1 MSYYTKSKIW
11 ENINSNINS
20 MANSVASLKQSF
32 DYGKQYD
39 MNREFDNRYEDYQ
52 AVVDYADANAYTKYD
67 SIDNFI
73 NSASADLNIDSKF
86 IKNVIES
93 NYYDPTMNNGATM
106 TSWMLKNGT
115 GSTKW
120 NRNQIT
126 KALNKSDETTVQN
139 LIVSGLVTYAQEL
152 VSKDPYSM
160 YDWEPSLNKKYTE
173 LLDPKAISEAT
184 GIDERRVQDILNNSN
199 IKENVDKIY
208 DTELR
213 GYFEGLKEQQEKAR
227 LKQASETYLT
237 SVIDQCVA
245 NNISTEDFKK
255 LLDESIVESGLNL
268 TESPEML
275 ERYRYEAYES
285 YIAKKSIEFGKENFL
300 LDDYEFHEKFV
311 DYNTNLRKELY
322 GTENSKSNYM
332 FNYADA
338 YTSKV
343 ESGTSY
349 NEALSKEIDTA
360 NDDYIK
366 NINNIITVNLS
377 NINSNIDENNESS
390 VSYSEKYS
398 DIDSF
403 VSDIIKDENGE
414 SIFSSID
421 ELADWCVKNNK
432 IELYKN
438 VRTTYAKIKKE
449 DESIKQSINNEIA
462 NLEKER
468 NTYIKTTIS
477 INLDNINANIGE
489 NNNLSISYSSKY
501 ESLDSFVAD
510 ILKDEKGNSLFNS
523 LDEFANWAIKNN
535 KEDLYKKLRETYNK
549 IKNTEKSVID
559 EEQKKIDTETT
570 NLKNQYYNS
579 IEILSKD
586 IVNQL
591 ANNPYLILNND
602 FSNDGIAKL
611 LGYESYQALVD
622 TNDTKLFGYYDDIFN
637 QVIKAKSTIESQK
650 ASLEQS
656 AKEYNKQLKT
666 QFEESFSRNCTNLIE
681 DAKKNTNTIYSL
693 DYIAMYCSNS
703 QFKGFDELVDNGS
716 WKVIDDF
723 IKTCTEIAK
732 ISANNYSSQIDEQY
746 TANYVKNRRDNLEG
760 SSIKIANYSTSNY
773 SVSIEIGER
782 TSKNDDKFALLN
794 EDVVETNKTV
804 VNPYYTFN
812 PYQNL
817 TDWTL
822 IDELSKDDKFK
833 NGLKVIDYDGFME
846 YLNTFNDENLKKDP
860 YFVQSLIIQWN
871 SAYTN
876 VPTSEEQQEMI
887 FDVQLNSANQNILD
901 GNYTEGMQELSNLSA
916 TAPPDKIGEINTAIS
931 QAKTLI
937 KNQTEF
943 EQVQEIINNIIEG
956 YKFGGDNKYYNILK
970 SNATNNFNLSYRYAE
985 ELKNGTKT
993 IEQVTEE
1000 IYSLF
1005 AQKNY
1010 DESMKQLETNIK
1022 NSSGFVD
1029 FISGQD
1035 MNLFTSDFKL
1045 NYQKINEGT
1054 MYNMTDKEVDIFN
1067 SWLINQING
1076 NEVKLEDINKTLFS
1090 ISSNGNE
1097 KITYDGKEYKEGNKK
1112 NPVYTKALIIKGTL
1126 DYISGKTNYMKDL
1139 LINVKG
1145 FKDGD
1150 LKLIN
1155 YKSDDG
1161 SYYDIAL
1168 YDEKYSDIYL
1178 MPNDNSVNNLLCLT
1192 VKDDFKES
1200 IDVNLKGNN
1209 LITVSNYMTTGIN
1222 KPIDFSKYLSKQ
1234 KDNIKFQ
1241 IDNAS
1246 RVISNINRPE
1256 INRYVDAY
1264 NKSTEE
1270 QKDVKLTCLEQVD
1283 KYRRYYGI

>member
-1 MSYYTKSKIW
+1 MSYYTKAKLW
-11 ENINSNINS
+11 ENINSNVNS
-20 MANSVASLKQSF
+20 MMNSVASLKQTF

-67 SIDNFI
+67 SIDSFI
-73 NSASADLNIDSKF
+73 NSASSDLNIDSKF

-93 NYYDPTMNNGATM
+93 NNYDPTMSNGATM
-106 TSWMLKNGT
+106 TSWMLQNKT
-115 GSTKW
+115 GSDKW
-120 NRNQIT
+120 RRNQIT
-126 KALNKSDETTVQN
+126 KALNKSDESTIQN
-139 LIVSGLVTYAQEL
+139 YILSGLETYAQEL

-160 YDWEPSLNKKYTE
+160 YDWEPSVKKKYSE

-184 GIDERRVQDILNNSN
+184 GIDERRVQDVLNNST
-199 IKENVDKIY
+199 IKENVDNIY
-208 DTELR
+208 DTKLR
-213 GYFEGLKEQQEKAR
+213 EYFDSLKEQQEKAR
-227 LKQASETYLT
+227 IKQAAGTYLT

-245 NNISTEDFKK
+245 NNTSTEDFKK

-268 TESPEML
+268 TESPEIL

-311 DYNTNLRKELY
+311 EYNEGLRKEIY
-322 GTENSKSNYM
+322 GTEDSKINYM
-332 FNYADA
+332 VNYADA

-349 NEALSKEIDTA
+349 NESISKEINTA

-366 NINNIITVNLS
+366 NVNNIITVNLS
-377 NINSNIDENNESS
+377 NINSNIDENNEYAL
-390 VSYSEKYS
+390 SYSEKYS

-403 VSDIIKDENGE
+403 VSDIIKDKNGE
-414 SIFSSID
+414 SNFSSID

-432 IELYKN
+432 TELYKN
-438 VRTTYAKIKKE
+438 VRT
-449 DESIKQSINNEIA
+449 
-462 NLEKER
+462 
-468 NTYIKTTIS
+468 
-477 INLDNINANIGE
+477 
-489 NNNLSISYSSKY
+489 
-501 ESLDSFVAD
+501 
-510 ILKDEKGNSLFNS
+510 
-523 LDEFANWAIKNN
+523 
-535 KEDLYKKLRETYNK
+535 TYNK

-591 ANNPYLILNND
+591 ANNPYLIINND
-602 FSNDGIAKL
+602 FSNDGIAKI

-622 TNDTKLFGYYDDIFN
+622 TNDTTLFGYFDSIYN
-637 QVIKAKSTIESQK
+637 QVIQAKNTIASQK

-666 QFEESFSRNCTNLIE
+666 QFEESFSMNCTNLIE

-703 QFKGFDELVDNGS
+703 QFKSFDELVDNGS

-732 ISANNYSSQIDEQY
+732 ISANNFSSQIDEQY

-773 SVSIEIGER
+773 SVSIETGER

-817 TDWTL
+817 IDWTL

-846 YLNTFNDENLKKDP
+846 YLNTFSDENLKKDP

-876 VPTSEEQQEMI
+876 VPTSEENQEMI
-887 FDVQLNSANQNILD
+887 FETQLNSAKQNILD
-901 GNYTEGMQELSNLSA
+901 GNYTEGMQKLKNLSL
-916 TAPPDKIGEINTAIS
+916 TAPPDKIGDINTSIS
-931 QAKTLI
+931 QAKTFI
-937 KNQTEF
+937 ENQTEF
-943 EQVQEIINNIIEG
+943 DQVNGIINTVIEQ

-970 SNATNNFNLSYRYAE
+970 NNAKEKLNISYKYAE

-1029 FISGQD
+1029 FISSED

-1054 MYNMTDKEVDIFN
+1054 MYNMTGDEVTSFN
-1067 SWLINQING
+1067 SWLITQING
-1076 NEVKLEDINKTLFS
+1076 KEVELKDINSTLFS

-1112 NPVYTKALIIKGTL
+1112 NPVYTKALMIKGTL
-1126 DYISGKTNYMKDL
+1126 DYISGKTKYLKDL

-1145 FKDGD
+1145 FKDSD
-1150 LKLIN
+1150 LQLIN

-1168 YDEKYSDIYL
+1168 YDEKYGDIYL
-1178 MPNDNSVNNLLCLT
+1178 MPNDNSVNNILCLT

-1200 IDVNLKGNN
+1200 IDGNLKGNN
-1209 LITVSNYMTTGIN
+1209 LITVSNYMTTGVN

-1234 KDNIKFQ
+1234 KDNIKLQ
-1241 IDNAS
+1241 IDNSS

-1256 INRYVDAY
+1256 INRYVDEY

-1270 QKDVKLTCLEQVD
+1270 QKDVQLTDLEQVD
-1283 KYRRYYGI
+1283 KYRRYYGL

>member
-1 MSYYTKSKIW
+1 MSYYTKAKLW

-39 MNREFDNRYEDYQ
+39 MNKEFDNRYEDYQ

-67 SIDNFI
+67 SIDSFI

-106 TSWMLKNGT
+106 TSWMLQNKT

-126 KALNKSDETTVQN
+126 KALNKSDETTIQN
-139 LIVSGLVTYAQEL
+139 YILSGLETYAQEL

-160 YDWEPSLNKKYTE
+160 YDWEPSVKKKYTE

-184 GIDERRVQDILNNSN
+184 GIDERRVQDILNNSS

-227 LKQASETYLT
+227 LKQAAGTYLT

-245 NNISTEDFKK
+245 NNTSTEDFKK
-255 LLDESIVESGLNL
+255 ILDESIVESGLNL
-268 TESPEML
+268 TESPEIL

-311 DYNTNLRKELY
+311 EYNTNLRKELY

-390 VSYSEKYS
+390 VLYSEKYS
-398 DIDSF
+398 DINSF

-432 IELYKN
+432 TELYKN
-438 VRTTYAKIKKE
+438 VRT
-449 DESIKQSINNEIA
+449 
-462 NLEKER
+462 
-468 NTYIKTTIS
+468 
-477 INLDNINANIGE
+477 
-489 NNNLSISYSSKY
+489 
-501 ESLDSFVAD
+501 
-510 ILKDEKGNSLFNS
+510 
-523 LDEFANWAIKNN
+523 
-535 KEDLYKKLRETYNK
+535 TYNK

-591 ANNPYLILNND
+591 ANNPYLIINND

-622 TNDTKLFGYYDDIFN
+622 TNDIKLFGYYDDIFN
-637 QVIKAKSTIESQK
+637 QVIQAKNTIASQK
-650 ASLEQS
+650 ASLEKS
-656 AKEYNKQLKT
+656 AKDYNAELKT

-681 DAKKNTNTIYSL
+681 EAKTNKNTIYSL
-693 DYIAMYCSNS
+693 DYIANYCSRTM
-703 QFKGFDELVDNGS
+703 FETADELIDNGS
-716 WKVIDDF
+716 WTVIDDF

-732 ISANNYSSQIDEQY
+732 ITANNFSSRIDEQY
-746 TANYVKNRRDNLEG
+746 IADYVRNRRDNLVG
-760 SSIKIANYSTSNY
+760 SSINIATYSTSDY
-773 SVSIEIGER
+773 SVSIQTGER
-782 TSKNDDKFALLN
+782 TSKKDNMFAILN
-794 EDVVETNKTV
+794 EDVIETDKEIK
-804 VNPYYTFN
+804 NPYYTFN

-822 IDELSKDDKFK
+822 INELSEDKNFQA
-833 NGLKVIDYDGFME
+833 GLKVIDYDGFVE
-846 YLNTFNDENLKKDP
+846 YLNTISDENLKKDP
-860 YFVQSLIIQWN
+860 YFVQALIIQWN

-887 FDVQLNSANQNILD
+887 FDVQLNSATQNILN

-937 KNQTEF
+937 NNKTEYD
-943 EQVQEIINNIIEG
+943 QVNKIIENAIEG
-956 YKFGGDNKYYNILK
+956 YKFGGDNEYYEILK
-970 SNATNNFNLSYRYAE
+970 NNATYNSNISYRYAE

-1054 MYNMTDKEVDIFN
+1054 MYNMTDKEVDSFN

-1112 NPVYTKALIIKGTL
+1112 NPVYTKALMIKGTL

-1168 YDEKYSDIYL
+1168 YDEKYGDIYL

-1209 LITVSNYMTTGIN
+1209 LITVSNYMTTGVN
-1222 KPIDFSKYLSKQ
+1222 KPIDFSKYLSSEKANIKQ
-1234 KDNIKFQ
+1234 KTNFMLKI
-1241 IDNAS
+1241 
-1246 RVISNINRPE
+1246 ISNLFRPLQTSLQS
-1256 INRYVDAY
+1256 N
-1264 NKSTEE
+1264 
-1270 QKDVKLTCLEQVD
+1270 
-1283 KYRRYYGI
+1283 

>member
-39 MNREFDNRYEDYQ
+39 MNKEFDNRYEDYQ

-67 SIDNFI
+67 SIDSFI
-73 NSASADLNIDSKF
+73 NSASSDLNIDSKF

-93 NYYDPTMNNGATM
+93 NNYDPTMSNSATM
-106 TSWMLKNGT
+106 TSWMLQNKT
-115 GSTKW
+115 GSDKW
-120 NRNQIT
+120 RRNQIT
-126 KALNKSDETTVQN
+126 KALNKSDESTIQN
-139 LIVSGLVTYAQEL
+139 YILSGLETYAQEL

-160 YDWEPSLNKKYTE
+160 YDWEPSVKKKYSE
-173 LLDPKAISEAT
+173 LLDPKSISEAT
-184 GIDERRVQDILNNSN
+184 GIDERRVQDILNNSS
-199 IKENVDKIY
+199 IKENVDNIY

-213 GYFEGLKEQQEKAR
+213 GYFESLKEQQEKAR
-227 LKQASETYLT
+227 LKQAAGTYLT

-245 NNISTEDFKK
+245 NKTSTEEFKN

-285 YIAKKSIEFGKENFL
+285 YIAKMSIEFGKENFL

-311 DYNTNLRKELY
+311 EYNTNLRKELY
-322 GTENSKSNYM
+322 GSENSKSNYM

-366 NINNIITVNLS
+366 NVNNIITVNLS
-377 NINSNIDENNESS
+377 NINSNIDENNKYAL
-390 VSYSEKYS
+390 SYSEKYS

-403 VSDIIKDENGE
+403 VSDIVKDENGN

-421 ELADWCVKNNK
+421 ELSDWCVKNNK
-432 IELYKN
+432 TELYKN
-438 VRTTYAKIKKE
+438 VRT
-449 DESIKQSINNEIA
+449 
-462 NLEKER
+462 
-468 NTYIKTTIS
+468 
-477 INLDNINANIGE
+477 
-489 NNNLSISYSSKY
+489 
-501 ESLDSFVAD
+501 
-510 ILKDEKGNSLFNS
+510 
-523 LDEFANWAIKNN
+523 
-535 KEDLYKKLRETYNK
+535 TYNK

-559 EEQKKIDTETT
+559 GEQKKIDEETT

-591 ANNPYLILNND
+591 ANNPYLIINND

-622 TNDTKLFGYYDDIFN
+622 TNDIKLFGYYDDIFN
-637 QVIKAKSTIESQK
+637 QVIQAKNTISSQK
-650 ASLEQS
+650 AALEKS
-656 AKEYNKQLKT
+656 AKDYNTELKT

-681 DAKKNTNTIYSL
+681 QAKTNPNTIYSL
-693 DYIAMYCSNS
+693 DYIANDCS
-703 QFKGFDELVDNGS
+703 KGLFLTTDELIDNGS

-732 ISANNYSSQIDEQY
+732 ISANNFSSQIDEQK
-746 TANYVKNRRDNLEG
+746 TANYVLNRRNNLES

-773 SVSIEIGER
+773 SVSIQTGER
-782 TSKNDDKFALLN
+782 TSKNDYMFALLN
-794 EDVVETNKTV
+794 EDIVATNKTV

-822 IDELSKDDKFK
+822 INELSEDKNFQD
-833 NGLKVIDYDGFME
+833 GLKVIDYDGFVE
-846 YLNTFNDENLKKDP
+846 YLNTIDNEDLKKDP
-860 YFVQSLIIQWN
+860 YFVQALIIQWN
-871 SAYTN
+871 AAYTN
-876 VPTSEEQQEMI
+876 VPTTEENQEMI
-887 FDVQLNSANQNILD
+887 FETQLNSAKQNILD
-901 GNYTEGMQELSNLSA
+901 GNYTEGMQELKNLYS

-931 QAKTLI
+931 QANTLI
-937 KNQTEF
+937 NNQTGF
-943 EQVQEIINNIIEG
+943 EQVNKIIENVLES
-956 YKFGGDNKYYNILK
+956 YKFGGDNEYYNILLN
-970 SNATNNFNLSYRYAE
+970 NANDKLNISYKYAE

-1000 IYSLF
+1000 IYSLY

-1010 DESMKQLETNIK
+1010 DESMKQLERNIK

-1029 FISGQD
+1029 FISGKD

-1045 NYQKINEGT
+1045 NYQNINEGT
-1054 MYNMTDKEVDIFN
+1054 MYNMTDKEVKSFN

-1076 NEVKLEDINKTLFS
+1076 NEVKLEDINSTLFS
-1090 ISSNGNE
+1090 ISSDANK
-1097 KITYDGKEYKEGNKK
+1097 KITYNGKEYKEDNKE
-1112 NPVYTKALIIKGTL
+1112 NPVYTKSLMIKGTL
-1126 DYISGKTNYMKDL
+1126 DYIAGKTKYLKDL
-1139 LINVKG
+1139 LINING
-1145 FKDGD
+1145 
-1150 LKLIN
+1150 LKEEDISLIN
-1155 YKSDDG
+1155 FKSDDG
-1161 SYYDIAL
+1161 SYYDIGL
-1168 YDEKYSDIYL
+1168 YEETTGNIYL
-1178 MPNDNSVNNLLCLT
+1178 MPNDNSVNNILCLT

-1200 IDVNLKGNN
+1200 IDNNIKGNN

-1234 KDNIKFQ
+1234 KDNIKFK

-1256 INRYVDAY
+1256 INRYVDSY

-1270 QKDVKLTCLEQVD
+1270 PKDIQLTGLEQVD

>member
-11 ENINSNINS
+11 ENINSNVNS

-73 NSASADLNIDSKF
+73 NSASTDLNIDSKF

-106 TSWMLKNGT
+106 TSWMLQNKT
-115 GSTKW
+115 GSDKW
-120 NRNQIT
+120 RRNQIT
-126 KALNKSDETTVQN
+126 KALNKSDESTIQN
-139 LIVSGLVTYAQEL
+139 YILSGLETYAQDL

-160 YDWEPSLNKKYTE
+160 YDWEPSVKKKYTE

-184 GIDERRVQDILNNSN
+184 GIDERRVQDVLNNST
-199 IKENVDKIY
+199 IKENVDNIY
-208 DTELR
+208 DTKLR
-213 GYFEGLKEQQEKAR
+213 EYFDGLKEQQENAR
-227 LKQASETYLT
+227 IKQAAGTYIT

-245 NNISTEDFKK
+245 NNTSTEDFKK

-268 TESPEML
+268 TESPEIL
-275 ERYRYEAYES
+275 ERYRYKAYES

-311 DYNTNLRKELY
+311 EYNTGLRKEFY
-322 GTENSKSNYM
+322 GDSEKNSSYM
-332 FNYADA
+332 NYADA
-338 YTSKV
+338 YTSKINTV
-343 ESGTSY
+343 T
-349 NEALSKEIDTA
+349 NKEKEDSA
-360 NDDYIK
+360 K
-366 NINNIITVNLS
+366 
-377 NINSNIDENNESS
+377 IDE
-390 VSYSEKYS
+390 
-398 DIDSF
+398 F
-403 VSDIIKDENGE
+403 
-414 SIFSSID
+414 
-421 ELADWCVKNNK
+421 
-432 IELYKN
+432 
-438 VRTTYAKIKKE
+438 
-449 DESIKQSINNEIA
+449 
-462 NLEKER
+462 
-468 NTYIKTTIS
+468 KT
-477 INLDNINANIGE
+477 
-489 NNNLSISYSSKY
+489 
-501 ESLDSFVAD
+501 
-510 ILKDEKGNSLFNS
+510 
-523 LDEFANWAIKNN
+523 
-535 KEDLYKKLRETYNK
+535 
-549 IKNTEKSVID
+549 
-559 EEQKKIDTETT
+559 
-570 NLKNQYYNS
+570 QYYNS
-579 IEILSKD
+579 MAIFAKD
-586 IVNQL
+586 VVNQIVE
-591 ANNPYLILNND
+591 NPYIVEAKD
-602 FSNDGIAKL
+602 FSNDGIARMF
-611 LGYESYQALVD
+611 GYESYQSLVE
-622 TNDTKLFGYYDDIFN
+622 TNDTTLFGYFDSIYN
-637 QVIKAKSTIESQK
+637 QVIQAKNTIASQK

-666 QFEESFSRNCTNLIE
+666 QFEESFSMNCTNLIE

-703 QFKGFDELVDNGS
+703 QFKSFDELVDNGS

-723 IKTCTEIAK
+723 IKTSTEIAK
-732 ISANNYSSQIDEQY
+732 ISANNFSSQIDEQY

-773 SVSIEIGER
+773 SVSIETGER

-846 YLNTFNDENLKKDP
+846 YLNTFSDENLKKDP

-876 VPTSEEQQEMI
+876 VPTTEENQEMM
-887 FDVQLNSANQNILD
+887 FETQLNSATQNILS
-901 GNYTEGMQELSNLSA
+901 GNYTEGMQELKNLSL
-916 TAPPDKIGEINTAIS
+916 TVPPDKIGEINTAIS
-931 QAKTLI
+931 QANTFI
-937 KNQTEF
+937 ENQTEF
-943 EQVQEIINNIIEG
+943 DQVNGIINTVIEQ

-970 SNATNNFNLSYRYAE
+970 NNAKEKLNISYKYAE

-1054 MYNMTDKEVDIFN
+1054 MYNMASDEVTSFN
-1067 SWLINQING
+1067 SWLIKQING
-1076 NEVKLEDINKTLFS
+1076 EEVKIEDINSTLFS
-1090 ISSNGNE
+1090 ISSDGNK
-1097 KITYDGKEYKEGNKK
+1097 KITYNGKEYKEGNKE
-1112 NPVYTKALIIKGTL
+1112 NPVYTKSLMIKGTL
-1126 DYISGKTNYMKDL
+1126 DYIAGKTKYLKDL
-1139 LINVKG
+1139 LININ
-1145 FKDGD
+1145 D
-1150 LKLIN
+1150 LKEEDITLIN
-1155 YKSDDG
+1155 FKSDDG
-1161 SYYDIAL
+1161 SYYDIGL
-1168 YDEKYSDIYL
+1168 YEETTGNIYL
-1178 MPNDNSVNNLLCLT
+1178 MPNDNSVNDILCLRIQ
-1192 VKDDFKES
+1192 DDFKEVLDNN
-1200 IDVNLKGNN
+1200 IKGKA
-1209 LITVSNYMTTGIN
+1209 LTTVSKYMTFPTTIN
-1222 KPIDFSKYLSKQ
+1222 LDFSKYLSKQ

-1256 INRYVDAY
+1256 INRYVDSY
-1264 NKSTEE
+1264 NKSLEE
-1270 QKDVKLTCLEQVD
+1270 PKDVQLTGLEQVD

>member
-20 MANSVASLKQSF
+20 MANSVASLKQTF

-93 NYYDPTMNNGATM
+93 NNYDPTMSNGATM

-126 KALNKSDETTVQN
+126 KALNKIDETTVQN
-139 LIVSGLVTYAQEL
+139 LLVSGLVTYAQEL

-160 YDWEPSLNKKYTE
+160 YDWEPSLNKKYAE
-173 LLDPKAISEAT
+173 LLDPKSISEVT

-227 LKQASETYLT
+227 IKQAAGTYLT

-245 NNISTEDFKK
+245 NNTSTEDFKK

-311 DYNTNLRKELY
+311 EYNTGLRKEVY
-322 GTENSKSNYM
+322 GTEDSKVNYM
-332 FNYADA
+332 VNYADA

-349 NEALSKEIDTA
+349 KESLSKEIDTA

-377 NINSNIDENNESS
+377 NINSNIDENNELS
-390 VSYSEKYS
+390 VSYSKKYS

-403 VSDIIKDENGE
+403 VSDIIKDENGN

-432 IELYKN
+432 TELYKN
-438 VRTTYAKIKKE
+438 VRT
-449 DESIKQSINNEIA
+449 
-462 NLEKER
+462 
-468 NTYIKTTIS
+468 
-477 INLDNINANIGE
+477 
-489 NNNLSISYSSKY
+489 
-501 ESLDSFVAD
+501 
-510 ILKDEKGNSLFNS
+510 
-523 LDEFANWAIKNN
+523 
-535 KEDLYKKLRETYNK
+535 TYNK

-570 NLKNQYYNS
+570 NLKNQYYSS

-591 ANNPYLILNND
+591 ANNPYLIMNND
-602 FSNDGIAKL
+602 FSNDGIAKM

-637 QVIKAKSTIESQK
+637 QVINAKSTIESQK
-650 ASLEQS
+650 SALEKS
-656 AKEYNKQLKT
+656 AKDYNAELKT

-681 DAKKNTNTIYSL
+681 QAKTNPNTIYSL
-693 DYIAMYCSNS
+693 DYIANDCS
-703 QFKGFDELVDNGS
+703 KGLFSTTDELIDNGS
-716 WKVIDDF
+716 WNVIDNF

-732 ISANNYSSQIDEQY
+732 ISANNFSSQIDEQD
-746 TANYVKNRRDNLEG
+746 TANYVLNRRNSLEG
-760 SSIKIANYSTSNY
+760 SSITIANYSTSDY
-773 SVSIEIGER
+773 SVSTQPGER
-782 TSKNDDKFALLN
+782 TSKNDDMFTILN
-794 EDVVETNKTV
+794 EDVVETDKTIK
-804 VNPYYTFN
+804 NPYYTFN

-822 IDELSKDDKFK
+822 INELSEDKNFQA
-833 NGLKVIDYDGFME
+833 GLKVIDYDGFVE
-846 YLNTFNDENLKKDP
+846 YLNTISDENLKKDP
-860 YFVQSLIIQWN
+860 YFVQALIIQWN
-871 SAYTN
+871 GAYTN

-887 FDVQLNSANQNILD
+887 FDVQLNSANQKILN
-901 GNYTEGMQELSNLSA
+901 GNYTEGMQELDNLSA
-916 TAPPDKIGEINTAIS
+916 TAPPDKIGDINTSIS
-931 QAKTLI
+931 QAKTFI
-937 KNQTEF
+937 ENQTEF
-943 EQVQEIINNIIEG
+943 DQVNGIINTVIEQ

-970 SNATNNFNLSYRYAE
+970 NNAKEKLNISYRYAE

-1010 DESMKQLETNIK
+1010 DESMKQLERNIK

-1029 FISGQD
+1029 FISSED

-1054 MYNMTDKEVDIFN
+1054 MYNMTGDEVTSFN

-1076 NEVKLEDINKTLFS
+1076 KEVKLEDINSTLFS

-1097 KITYDGKEYKEGNKK
+1097 KITYDGKEYKESNKK
-1112 NPVYTKALIIKGTL
+1112 NPVYTKALMIKGTL
-1126 DYISGKTNYMKDL
+1126 DYISGKTKYLKDL
-1139 LINVKG
+1139 LINANY
-1145 FKDGD
+1145 
-1150 LKLIN
+1150 LKEEDISLIN
-1155 YKSDDG
+1155 FKSDDG
-1161 SYYDIAL
+1161 SYYDIGV
-1168 YDEKYSDIYL
+1168 YEENTGYIYL
-1178 MPNDNSVNNLLCLT
+1178 MPNDNSVNDILCLLIQNE
-1192 VKDDFKES
+1192 FKEELDNN
-1200 IDVNLKGNN
+1200 IKGKT
-1209 LITVSNYMTTGIN
+1209 LTTVSKYMTFPTTIN
-1222 KPIDFSKYLSKQ
+1222 LDFSKYLSKQ
-1234 KDNIKFQ
+1234 KDSIKQKTNFVSKIVSNLFRPLPTNIQ
-1241 IDNAS
+1241 TN
-1246 RVISNINRPE
+1246 
-1256 INRYVDAY
+1256 
-1264 NKSTEE
+1264 
-1270 QKDVKLTCLEQVD
+1270 
-1283 KYRRYYGI
+1283 

>member
-39 MNREFDNRYEDYQ
+39 MNKEFDNRYEDYQ
-52 AVVDYADANAYTKYD
+52 AVVDYADSNAYTKYD
-67 SIDNFI
+67 SIDSFI

-93 NYYDPTMNNGATM
+93 NYYDPTMSNGATM

-126 KALNKSDETTVQN
+126 KALNKSDESTVQN
-139 LIVSGLVTYAQEL
+139 LIVSGLITYAQEL

-173 LLDPKAISEAT
+173 LLDPKSISEAT
-184 GIDERRVQDILNNSN
+184 GIDERRVQDILNNSS

-227 LKQASETYLT
+227 LKQAAGTYLT

-245 NNISTEDFKK
+245 NKTSTEEFKNI
-255 LLDESIVESGLNL
+255 LDESIIESGLNL

-311 DYNTNLRKELY
+311 EYNTGLRKEVY
-322 GTENSKSNYM
+322 STEDSKVNYM
-332 FNYADA
+332 VNYSDA
-338 YTSKV
+338 YISKV
-343 ESGTSY
+343 ESETSY
-349 NEALSKEIDTA
+349 NESLSKEIDTA

-390 VSYSEKYS
+390 VLYSEKYS

-432 IELYKN
+432 TELYKN
-438 VRTTYAKIKKE
+438 VRT
-449 DESIKQSINNEIA
+449 
-462 NLEKER
+462 
-468 NTYIKTTIS
+468 
-477 INLDNINANIGE
+477 
-489 NNNLSISYSSKY
+489 
-501 ESLDSFVAD
+501 
-510 ILKDEKGNSLFNS
+510 
-523 LDEFANWAIKNN
+523 
-535 KEDLYKKLRETYNK
+535 TYNK

-591 ANNPYLILNND
+591 ANNPYLIINND

-622 TNDTKLFGYYDDIFN
+622 TNDIKLFGYYDDIFN
-637 QVIKAKSTIESQK
+637 QVIKAKSTIESQNTALEK
-650 ASLEQS
+650 SL
-656 AKEYNKQLKT
+656 KEYNDAEKK
-666 QFEESFSRNCTNLIE
+666 QFEEAFSRNCTNLINQ
-681 DAKKNTNTIYSL
+681 AKTNPNTIYSI
-693 DYIAMYCSNS
+693 DYIANDCSNKLFS
-703 QFKGFDELVDNGS
+703 TADELIDNGS
-716 WKVIDDF
+716 WVVIDDF

-732 ISANNYSSQIDEQY
+732 ISANNFSSQIDEQY
-746 TANYVKNRRDNLEG
+746 TADYVRNRRENFDG
-760 SSIKIANYSTSNY
+760 SSIKIANYSTSDY
-773 SVSIEIGER
+773 SVSVELGER

-876 VPTSEEQQEMI
+876 VPTSEENQEMM
-887 FDVQLNSANQNILD
+887 FETQLNSAKQNILD
-901 GNYTEGMQELSNLSA
+901 GNYTEGMQELKNLSL
-916 TAPPDKIGEINTAIS
+916 TAPPDKIGDINTSIS
-931 QAKTLI
+931 QAKTFI
-937 KNQTEF
+937 ENQTEF
-943 EQVQEIINNIIEG
+943 DQVNGIINTVIEQ
-956 YKFGGDNKYYNILK
+956 YKFGSDNKYYNILK
-970 SNATNNFNLSYRYAE
+970 NNAKEKLNISYKYAE

-1000 IYSLF
+1000 IYSLY

-1010 DESMKQLETNIK
+1010 DESMKQLERNIK

-1029 FISGQD
+1029 FISGKD
-1035 MNLFTSDFKL
+1035 MNLFTSNFKL
-1045 NYQKINEGT
+1045 NYQNINEGT
-1054 MYNMTDKEVDIFN
+1054 MYNMTEDEVTSFN

-1076 NEVKLEDINKTLFS
+1076 KEVKLEDINSTLFS
-1090 ISSNGNE
+1090 ISSDGNK
-1097 KITYDGKEYKEGNKK
+1097 KITYNGKEYKEGKK
-1112 NPVYTKALIIKGTL
+1112 ENPVYTKSLMIKGTL
-1126 DYISGKTNYMKDL
+1126 DYIAGKTKYLKDL
-1139 LINVKG
+1139 LININ
-1145 FKDGD
+1145 D
-1150 LKLIN
+1150 LKEEDISLIN
-1155 YKSDDG
+1155 FKSDDG
-1161 SYYDIAL
+1161 SYYDIAF
-1168 YDEKYSDIYL
+1168 YEEKTGNIYL
-1178 MPNDNSVNNLLCLT
+1178 MPNDNSVNNILCLRIQ
-1192 VKDDFKES
+1192 DDFKEVLDNNIKGKTLTTVS
-1200 IDVNLKGNN
+1200 KYMTSSTTVNL
-1209 LITVSNYMTTGIN
+1209 
-1222 KPIDFSKYLSKQ
+1222 DFSKYLSKQ
-1234 KDNIKFQ
+1234 KDKIKFQ

-1256 INRYVDAY
+1256 INRYVYAY

-1270 QKDVKLTCLEQVD
+1270 PKDIQLTGLEQVD
-1283 KYRRYYGI
+1283 KYRRYYGL

>member
-106 TSWMLKNGT
+106 TSWMLQNKT
-115 GSTKW
+115 GSDKW
-120 NRNQIT
+120 RRNQIT

-139 LIVSGLVTYAQEL
+139 LIVSGLVTYAEEL

-160 YDWEPSLNKKYTE
+160 YDWEPSVNKKYTE

-227 LKQASETYLT
+227 LKQAAETYLT

-245 NNISTEDFKK
+245 NNTSTEDFKK

-268 TESPEML
+268 TESPEIL

-311 DYNTNLRKELY
+311 EYNTNLRKELY

-390 VSYSEKYS
+390 VLYSEKYS
-398 DIDSF
+398 DINSF

-432 IELYKN
+432 TELYKN
-438 VRTTYAKIKKE
+438 VRT
-449 DESIKQSINNEIA
+449 
-462 NLEKER
+462 
-468 NTYIKTTIS
+468 
-477 INLDNINANIGE
+477 
-489 NNNLSISYSSKY
+489 
-501 ESLDSFVAD
+501 
-510 ILKDEKGNSLFNS
+510 
-523 LDEFANWAIKNN
+523 
-535 KEDLYKKLRETYNK
+535 TYNK

-559 EEQKKIDTETT
+559 EEQKKIDIETT

-591 ANNPYLILNND
+591 ANNPYLIINND

-637 QVIKAKSTIESQK
+637 QVIQAKNTIASQK
-650 ASLEQS
+650 ASLEKS
-656 AKEYNKQLKT
+656 AKDYNAELKT
-666 QFEESFSRNCTNLIE
+666 QFEESFSRNCTNLIDE
-681 DAKKNTNTIYSL
+681 AKTNTNTIYSL
-693 DYIAMYCSNS
+693 DYIANYCSRTM
-703 QFKGFDELVDNGS
+703 FETADELIDNGS
-716 WKVIDDF
+716 WTVIDDF

-732 ISANNYSSQIDEQY
+732 ITANNFSSRIDEQY
-746 TANYVKNRRDNLEG
+746 IADYVRNRRDNLVG
-760 SSIKIANYSTSNY
+760 SSINIATYSTSDY
-773 SVSIEIGER
+773 SVSIQTGER
-782 TSKNDDKFALLN
+782 TSKKDNMFAILN
-794 EDVVETNKTV
+794 EDVIETDKEIK
-804 VNPYYTFN
+804 NPYYTFN

-846 YLNTFNDENLKKDP
+846 YLNTISDENLKKDP
-860 YFVQSLIIQWN
+860 YFVQALIIQWN

-887 FDVQLNSANQNILD
+887 FDVQLNSATQNILD

-937 KNQTEF
+937 NNQTGF
-943 EQVQEIINNIIEG
+943 EQVNKIIENVLES
-956 YKFGGDNKYYNILK
+956 YKFGGDNEYYEILK
-970 SNATNNFNLSYRYAE
+970 NNAT
-985 ELKNGTKT
+985 
-993 IEQVTEE
+993 
-1000 IYSLF
+1000 
-1005 AQKNY
+1005 
-1010 DESMKQLETNIK
+1010 
-1022 NSSGFVD
+1022 
-1029 FISGQD
+1029 
-1035 MNLFTSDFKL
+1035 
-1045 NYQKINEGT
+1045 
-1054 MYNMTDKEVDIFN
+1054 YN
-1067 SWLINQING
+1067 
-1076 NEVKLEDINKTLFS
+1076 
-1090 ISSNGNE
+1090 
-1097 KITYDGKEYKEGNKK
+1097 
-1112 NPVYTKALIIKGTL
+1112 
-1126 DYISGKTNYMKDL
+1126 
-1139 LINVKG
+1139 
-1145 FKDGD
+1145 
-1150 LKLIN
+1150 
-1155 YKSDDG
+1155 
-1161 SYYDIAL
+1161 
-1168 YDEKYSDIYL
+1168 
-1178 MPNDNSVNNLLCLT
+1178 
-1192 VKDDFKES
+1192 
-1200 IDVNLKGNN
+1200 
-1209 LITVSNYMTTGIN
+1209 
-1222 KPIDFSKYLSKQ
+1222 
-1234 KDNIKFQ
+1234 
-1241 IDNAS
+1241 
-1246 RVISNINRPE
+1246 SNIS
-1256 INRYVDAY
+1256 Y
-1264 NKSTEE
+1264 
-1270 QKDVKLTCLEQVD
+1270 
-1283 KYRRYYGI
+1283 KYAGGGGG

>member
-20 MANSVASLKQSF
+20 MANSVASLKQTF

-39 MNREFDNRYEDYQ
+39 MNKEFDNRYEDYQ

-67 SIDNFI
+67 SIDSFI
-73 NSASADLNIDSKF
+73 NSASSDLNIDSKF

-93 NYYDPTMNNGATM
+93 NNYDPTMSNGATM

-126 KALNKSDETTVQN
+126 KALNKSDESTIQN
-139 LIVSGLVTYAQEL
+139 YILSGLETYAQEL

-160 YDWEPSLNKKYTE
+160 YDWEPNVKKKYTD

-184 GIDERRVQDILNNSN
+184 GIDERRVQDVLNNST
-199 IKENVDKIY
+199 IKENVDNIY

-227 LKQASETYLT
+227 LKQAAGTYLT

-245 NNISTEDFKK
+245 NKTSTEEFKN
-255 LLDESIVESGLNL
+255 LLDESIIESGLNL

-311 DYNTNLRKELY
+311 EYNTNLRKEVY

-332 FNYADA
+332 FNYEDA

-343 ESGTSY
+343 ES
-349 NEALSKEIDTA
+349 KETYDENLKAIISA
-360 NDDYIK
+360 EK
-366 NINNIITVNLS
+366 KNNIKSISNVITTNIT
-377 NINSNIDENNESS
+377 NINSKIKEDNNLSIG
-390 VSYSEKYS
+390 YSKKY
-398 DIDSF
+398 DNLDSF
-403 VSDIIKDENGE
+403 ISNIIKDEEGN
-414 SIFSSID
+414 SIFSTIKKFS
-421 ELADWCVKNNK
+421 EWCQENDKM
-432 IELYKN
+432 ELYRS
-438 VRTTYAKIKKE
+438 VTDSYA
-449 DESIKQSINNEIA
+449 N
-462 NLEKER
+462 
-468 NTYIKTTIS
+468 
-477 INLDNINANIGE
+477 
-489 NNNLSISYSSKY
+489 
-501 ESLDSFVAD
+501 
-510 ILKDEKGNSLFNS
+510 
-523 LDEFANWAIKNN
+523 
-535 KEDLYKKLRETYNK
+535 
-549 IKNTEKSVID
+549 IKNTEKTIN
-559 EEQKKIDTETT
+559 ENNQKDIKT
-570 NLKNQYYNS
+570 KNYN
-579 IEILSKD
+579 ILEIKSKD
-586 IVNQL
+586 IVNKL
-591 ANNPYLILNND
+591 SNNPYLILKND
-602 FSNDGIAKL
+602 YSNDGIAKL

-622 TNDTKLFGYYDDIFN
+622 TNDIKLFGYYDDIFN
-637 QVIKAKSTIESQK
+637 QVIKAKSTIESQNSALEK
-650 ASLEQS
+650 SL
-656 AKEYNKQLKT
+656 KEYNDSEKK
-666 QFEESFSRNCTNLIE
+666 QFEEAFSRNCTNLINQ
-681 DAKKNTNTIYSL
+681 AKTNPNTIYSL
-693 DYIAMYCSNS
+693 DYIAKDCS
-703 QFKGFDELVDNGS
+703 KGLFSTSDELIDNGS
-716 WKVIDDF
+716 WNVIDNF

-732 ISANNYSSQIDEQY
+732 ISANNFSSQIDEQY
-746 TANYVKNRRDNLEG
+746 TAYYVLNRRENFDG
-760 SSIKIANYSTSNY
+760 SSIKIANYSTSDY
-773 SVSIEIGER
+773 SVSVELGER

-833 NGLKVIDYDGFME
+833 NGLKVIDYDGFVE
-846 YLNTFNDENLKKDP
+846 YLNTFKDENLKKDP

-876 VPTSEEQQEMI
+876 VPTTEENQEML
-887 FDVQLNSANQNILD
+887 FNEQLNSANQMILN
-901 GNYTEGMQELSNLSA
+901 GNYTEGMQAFDNLSA
-916 TAPPDKIGEINTAIS
+916 TAPPDKIGEINTAKS

-943 EQVQEIINNIIEG
+943 EQVNEIIENVIEG

-970 SNATNNFNLSYRYAE
+970 RNAINNFNISYRYAE

-993 IEQVTEE
+993 IEQITEE

-1010 DESMKQLETNIK
+1010 DDSMKQLETNIK

-1045 NYQKINEGT
+1045 NYQKINEGI
-1054 MYNMTDKEVDIFN
+1054 MYNMTDTEVKNFN

-1076 NEVKLEDINKTLFS
+1076 KEVNLEDINSTLFS

-1097 KITYDGKEYKEGNKK
+1097 KITYNGKEYKLNDKE
-1112 NPVYTKALIIKGTL
+1112 NPVYTKALMIKGTL
-1126 DYISGKTNYMKDL
+1126 DYIAGKTKYLKDL

-1145 FKDGD
+1145 FKDSD
-1150 LKLIN
+1150 LQLIN

-1168 YDEKYSDIYL
+1168 YDAKYGDIYL

-1209 LITVSNYMTTGIN
+1209 LITVSNYMTTGVN

-1234 KDNIKFQ
+1234 KDKIKFQ
-1241 IDNAS
+1241 IYDAS

-1270 QKDVKLTCLEQVD
+1270 PKNIQLTGLEQVD

>member
-20 MANSVASLKQSF
+20 MANNVASLKQSF

-39 MNREFDNRYEDYQ
+39 MNKEFDNRYEDYQ

-93 NYYDPTMNNGATM
+93 NYYDPTMSNGATM
-106 TSWMLKNGT
+106 TSWMLQNKT
-115 GSTKW
+115 GSDKW
-120 NRNQIT
+120 RRNQIT
-126 KALNKSDETTVQN
+126 KALNKSDESTIQN
-139 LIVSGLVTYAQEL
+139 YILSGLETYAQEL

-160 YDWEPSLNKKYTE
+160 YDWEPSVKKKYSE
-173 LLDPKAISEAT
+173 LLDPKSISEAT
-184 GIDERRVQDILNNSN
+184 GIDERRVQDVLNNST
-199 IKENVDKIY
+199 IKENVDNIY
-208 DTELR
+208 DTKLR
-213 GYFEGLKEQQEKAR
+213 EYFDGLKEQQENAR
-227 LKQASETYLT
+227 IKQAAGTYIT
-237 SVIDQCVA
+237 SVIDQCVV
-245 NNISTEDFKK
+245 NNTSTEDFKK

-268 TESPEML
+268 TESPEIL

-300 LDDYEFHEKFV
+300 LDDYEFHEKFIE
-311 DYNTNLRKELY
+311 YNTNLRKEFY
-322 GTENSKSNYM
+322 GDIESKSSYM
-332 FNYADA
+332 NYADA
-338 YTSKV
+338 YTSKIN
-343 ESGTSY
+343 TAT
-349 NEALSKEIDTA
+349 NKEQEDIA
-360 NDDYIK
+360 K
-366 NINNIITVNLS
+366 
-377 NINSNIDENNESS
+377 IDE
-390 VSYSEKYS
+390 
-398 DIDSF
+398 F
-403 VSDIIKDENGE
+403 
-414 SIFSSID
+414 
-421 ELADWCVKNNK
+421 
-432 IELYKN
+432 
-438 VRTTYAKIKKE
+438 
-449 DESIKQSINNEIA
+449 
-462 NLEKER
+462 
-468 NTYIKTTIS
+468 KT
-477 INLDNINANIGE
+477 
-489 NNNLSISYSSKY
+489 
-501 ESLDSFVAD
+501 
-510 ILKDEKGNSLFNS
+510 
-523 LDEFANWAIKNN
+523 
-535 KEDLYKKLRETYNK
+535 
-549 IKNTEKSVID
+549 
-559 EEQKKIDTETT
+559 
-570 NLKNQYYNS
+570 QYYNS
-579 IEILSKD
+579 MAIFAKD
-586 IVNQL
+586 VVNQIVE
-591 ANNPYLILNND
+591 NPYIVEAKD
-602 FSNDGIAKL
+602 FSKDGIARMF
-611 LGYESYQALVD
+611 GYESYQSLVE
-622 TNDTKLFGYYDDIFN
+622 TNDTTLFGYFDSIFN
-637 QVIKAKSTIESQK
+637 QVIQAKNTISSQK

-773 SVSIEIGER
+773 SVSIETGER
-782 TSKNDDKFALLN
+782 TSKNDYKFALLN

-876 VPTSEEQQEMI
+876 VPTTEENQEMI
-887 FDVQLNSANQNILD
+887 FNEQLNYANQMILN
-901 GNYTEGMQELSNLSA
+901 GKYTEGMQALDNLSA

-931 QAKTLI
+931 QAQTLI
-937 KNQTEF
+937 NNQTEYD
-943 EQVQEIINNIIEG
+943 QVKKIIANAIEG
-956 YKFGGDNKYYNILK
+956 YKFGGDNEYYEILKNNATYNSNILYK
-970 SNATNNFNLSYRYAE
+970 YAE

-1010 DESMKQLETNIK
+1010 DESMKQLEKNIK
-1022 NSSGFVD
+1022 KSSGFVD
-1029 FISGQD
+1029 FISGED

-1054 MYNMTDKEVDIFN
+1054 MYNMTDTEVKSFN

-1076 NEVKLEDINKTLFS
+1076 KEISLKDINSTLFS

-1112 NPVYTKALIIKGTL
+1112 NPVYTKALMIKGTL
-1126 DYISGKTNYMKDL
+1126 DYVAGKTKYLKDL

-1145 FKDGD
+1145 FKDSD
-1150 LKLIN
+1150 LQLIN

-1168 YDEKYSDIYL
+1168 YDAKYGDIYL

-1192 VKDDFKES
+1192 VKDNFKES
-1200 IDVNLKGNN
+1200 IDVNLKSND
-1209 LITVSNYMTTGIN
+1209 LITVSNYMTTGVN

-1246 RVISNINRPE
+1246 QAISNINRPE
-1256 INRYVDAY
+1256 INRYVDSY
-1264 NKSTEE
+1264 NKSLEE
-1270 QKDVKLTCLEQVD
+1270 PKDVQLTGLEQVD

>member
-1 MSYYTKSKIW
+1 MSYYTKAKLW
-11 ENINSNINS
+11 ENINSNVNS
-20 MANSVASLKQSF
+20 MMNSVASLKQTF

-39 MNREFDNRYEDYQ
+39 MNKEFDNRYEDYQ

-67 SIDNFI
+67 NIDSFI
-73 NSASADLNIDSKF
+73 NSASSDLNIDSKF

-93 NYYDPTMNNGATM
+93 NSYDPTMNNGATM
-106 TSWMLKNGT
+106 TSWMLQNKT
-115 GSTKW
+115 GSDKW
-120 NRNQIT
+120 RRNQIT
-126 KALNKSDETTVQN
+126 KALNKSDETTIQN
-139 LIVSGLVTYAQEL
+139 LFVSGLVTYAQEL

-160 YDWEPSLNKKYTE
+160 YDWEPSLRKKYTE
-173 LLDPKAISEAT
+173 LLDPKSISEAT
-184 GIDERRVQDILNNSN
+184 GIDERRVQDVLNNSS
-199 IKENVDKIY
+199 IKENIDNIF

-213 GYFEGLKEQQEKAR
+213 GYFEGLKEQQENAR
-227 LKQASETYLT
+227 LKQAAGTYLT
-237 SVIDQCVA
+237 SVIDQCIA
-245 NNISTEDFKK
+245 NKTSTEEFKN
-255 LLDESIVESGLNL
+255 LLDESIIESGLNL

-311 DYNTNLRKELY
+311 EYNTNLRKELY

-349 NEALSKEIDTA
+349 NESISKGIDTA

-366 NINNIITVNLS
+366 NVNNIITVNLS
-377 NINSNIDENNESS
+377 NINSNIDENNKYAL
-390 VSYSEKYS
+390 SYSEKYS

-403 VSDIIKDENGE
+403 ISDIIKDENGE

-432 IELYKN
+432 TELYKN
-438 VRTTYAKIKKE
+438 VRT
-449 DESIKQSINNEIA
+449 
-462 NLEKER
+462 
-468 NTYIKTTIS
+468 
-477 INLDNINANIGE
+477 
-489 NNNLSISYSSKY
+489 
-501 ESLDSFVAD
+501 
-510 ILKDEKGNSLFNS
+510 
-523 LDEFANWAIKNN
+523 
-535 KEDLYKKLRETYNK
+535 TYNK

-570 NLKNQYYNS
+570 NLKNQYYSS

-591 ANNPYLILNND
+591 ENNPYLIINND

-637 QVIKAKSTIESQK
+637 QVIKAKNTISSQK

-656 AKEYNKQLKT
+656 AKDYNAELKT
-666 QFEESFSRNCTNLIE
+666 QFEESFSRNCINLIE
-681 DAKKNTNTIYSL
+681 QAKTNPNTIYSL
-693 DYIAMYCSNS
+693 DYIANDCS
-703 QFKGFDELVDNGS
+703 KGLFSTTDELIDNGS
-716 WKVIDDF
+716 WNVIDNF

-732 ISANNYSSQIDEQY
+732 ISANNFSSKIDEQN
-746 TANYVKNRRDNLEG
+746 TANYVLNRRNNLEG
-760 SSIKIANYSTSNY
+760 SSITIANYSTSDY
-773 SVSIEIGER
+773 SVSIEQGER
-782 TSKNDDKFALLN
+782 TSKKDNMFSLLN
-794 EDVVETNKTV
+794 EDVVETDKEIK
-804 VNPYYTFN
+804 NPYYTFN
-812 PYQNL
+812 PYQDL

-822 IDELSKDDKFK
+822 IDELSKDK
-833 NGLKVIDYDGFME
+833 NFQDGLKVIDYDGFVE
-846 YLNTFNDENLKKDP
+846 YLNTFKDENLKKDP

-887 FDVQLNSANQNILD
+887 FETQLNSATQNILA
-901 GNYTEGMQELSNLSA
+901 GNYTEGMQELKNLSL
-916 TAPPDKIGEINTAIS
+916 TAPPDKVGDINTSIS
-931 QAKTLI
+931 QAKTFI
-937 KNQTEF
+937 ENQTEF
-943 EQVQEIINNIIEG
+943 DQVNGIINTVIEQ
-956 YKFGGDNKYYNILK
+956 YKFGVDNKYYNILK
-970 SNATNNFNLSYRYAE
+970 NNAKEKLNISYRYAE

-1035 MNLFTSDFKL
+1035 MNLFTSDLKL

-1054 MYNMTDKEVDIFN
+1054 MYNMTSDEVTSFN

-1076 NEVKLEDINKTLFS
+1076 NEIKLEDINSTLFS
-1090 ISSNGNE
+1090 ISSNGNK
-1097 KITYDGKEYKEGNKK
+1097 KITYNGKEYKEGNKE
-1112 NPVYTKALIIKGTL
+1112 NPVYTKALMIKGTL
-1126 DYISGKTNYMKDL
+1126 DYVAGKTKYLKDL

-1145 FKDGD
+1145 FKDSD
-1150 LKLIN
+1150 LQLIN

-1168 YDEKYSDIYL
+1168 YDEKYGDIYL

-1209 LITVSNYMTTGIN
+1209 LITVSNYMTTGVN

-1270 QKDVKLTCLEQVD
+1270 PKDVQLTGLEQVD

>member
-11 ENINSNINS
+11 ENINSNVNS
-20 MANSVASLKQSF
+20 MANSVASLKKSF

-106 TSWMLKNGT
+106 TSWMLQNKT

-126 KALNKSDETTVQN
+126 KALNKSDETTIQN
-139 LIVSGLVTYAQEL
+139 YILSGLETYAQEL

-160 YDWEPSLNKKYTE
+160 YDWEPSVKKKYTE

-184 GIDERRVQDILNNSN
+184 GIDERRVQDVINNST
-199 IKENVDKIY
+199 IKENVDNIY
-208 DTELR
+208 DTKLR
-213 GYFEGLKEQQEKAR
+213 EYFDGLKEQQENAR
-227 LKQASETYLT
+227 IKQAAGTYIT

-245 NNISTEDFKK
+245 NNTSTEDFKK
-255 LLDESIVESGLNL
+255 ILDESIVESGLNL
-268 TESPEML
+268 TESPEIL

-311 DYNTNLRKELY
+311 EYNTNLRKELY
-322 GTENSKSNYM
+322 GTENNKSNYM

-390 VSYSEKYS
+390 VLYSEKYS
-398 DIDSF
+398 DINSF

-432 IELYKN
+432 TELYKN
-438 VRTTYAKIKKE
+438 VRT
-449 DESIKQSINNEIA
+449 
-462 NLEKER
+462 
-468 NTYIKTTIS
+468 
-477 INLDNINANIGE
+477 
-489 NNNLSISYSSKY
+489 
-501 ESLDSFVAD
+501 
-510 ILKDEKGNSLFNS
+510 
-523 LDEFANWAIKNN
+523 
-535 KEDLYKKLRETYNK
+535 TYNK

-591 ANNPYLILNND
+591 ANNPYLIINND

-622 TNDTKLFGYYDDIFN
+622 TNDTTLFGYFDLIYN
-637 QVIKAKSTIESQK
+637 QVIQAKNTIASQK
-650 ASLEQS
+650 ASLEKS
-656 AKEYNKQLKT
+656 AKDYNAELKT
-666 QFEESFSRNCTNLIE
+666 QFEESFSRNCTNLIDE
-681 DAKKNTNTIYSL
+681 AKTNTNTIYSL
-693 DYIAMYCSNS
+693 DYIANYCSRTM
-703 QFKGFDELVDNGS
+703 FETADELIDNGS
-716 WKVIDDF
+716 WTVIDDF

-732 ISANNYSSQIDEQY
+732 ITANNFSSRIDEQY
-746 TANYVKNRRDNLEG
+746 IADYVMNRRDNLVG
-760 SSIKIANYSTSNY
+760 SSINIATYSTSDY
-773 SVSIEIGER
+773 SVSIQTGER
-782 TSKNDDKFALLN
+782 TSKKDNMFAILN
-794 EDVVETNKTV
+794 EDVIETDKEIK
-804 VNPYYTFN
+804 NPYYTFN

-822 IDELSKDDKFK
+822 INELSEDKNFQA
-833 NGLKVIDYDGFME
+833 GLKVIDYDGFVE
-846 YLNTFNDENLKKDP
+846 YLNTISDENLKKDP
-860 YFVQSLIIQWN
+860 YFVQALIIQWN

-887 FDVQLNSANQNILD
+887 FDVQLNSATQNILD

-943 EQVQEIINNIIEG
+943 EQVQEIINNVIEG

-1054 MYNMTDKEVDIFN
+1054 MYNMTDKEVDSFN

-1112 NPVYTKALIIKGTL
+1112 NPVYTKALMIKGTL

-1168 YDEKYSDIYL
+1168 YDEKYGDIYL

-1209 LITVSNYMTTGIN
+1209 LITVSNYMTTGVN
-1222 KPIDFSKYLSKQ
+1222 KPIDFSKYLSSE
-1234 KDNIKFQ
+1234 KDNIKQKTNFMSK
-1241 IDNAS
+1241 I
-1246 RVISNINRPE
+1246 ISNLFRPLPTS
-1256 INRYVDAY
+1256 IQSN
-1264 NKSTEE
+1264 
-1270 QKDVKLTCLEQVD
+1270 
-1283 KYRRYYGI
+1283 

>member
-11 ENINSNINS
+11 KNINSNINS
-20 MANSVASLKQSF
+20 MANSVASLKKSF

-73 NSASADLNIDSKF
+73 NSASTDLNIDSKF

-93 NYYDPTMNNGATM
+93 NNYDPTMSNGATM
-106 TSWMLKNGT
+106 TSWMLQNKT
-115 GSTKW
+115 GSDKW
-120 NRNQIT
+120 RRNQIT

-139 LIVSGLVTYAQEL
+139 LLLNGIITYAQEL

-160 YDWEPSLNKKYTE
+160 YDWETSVKKKYTE
-173 LLDPKAISEAT
+173 LLDPKSISEAT

-213 GYFEGLKEQQEKAR
+213 EYFEGLKEQQEKAR
-227 LKQASETYLT
+227 LKQAAGTYLT

-245 NNISTEDFKK
+245 NKTSTEEFKN
-255 LLDESIVESGLNL
+255 LLDESIIESGLNL
-268 TESPEML
+268 TETPEML

-311 DYNTNLRKELY
+311 EYNTGLRKELY

-349 NEALSKEIDTA
+349 NESLSKEIDTA

-366 NINNIITVNLS
+366 NVNNIITVNLS
-377 NINSNIDENNESS
+377 NINSNIDENNKYAL
-390 VSYSEKYS
+390 SYSEKYS

-449 DESIKQSINNEIA
+449 DESIKQSINNEIS

-468 NTYIKTTIS
+468 NNYIQTTIS

-510 ILKDEKGNSLFNS
+510 ILKDEEGNSLFNS

-570 NLKNQYYNS
+570 NLKNKYYNS

-591 ANNPYLILNND
+591 ANNPYLIINND

-611 LGYESYQALVD
+611 LGYESYQSLVE
-622 TNDTKLFGYYDDIFN
+622 TNDTTLFGYFDSIFN

-650 ASLEQS
+650 AALEKS
-656 AKEYNKQLKT
+656 AKDYNAELKK
-666 QFEESFSRNCTNLIE
+666 QFEEEFSINCTNLIE
-681 DAKKNTNTIYSL
+681 QAKTNPNTIYSL
-693 DYIAMYCSNS
+693 DYIANDCS
-703 QFKGFDELVDNGS
+703 KGLYSTTDELIDNGS
-716 WKVIDDF
+716 WNVIDNF

-732 ISANNYSSQIDEQY
+732 ISANNFSSQIDEQY
-746 TANYVKNRRDNLEG
+746 TADYVRKRRENFDG
-760 SSIKIANYSTSNY
+760 SSIKIANYSASDY
-773 SVSIEIGER
+773 SVSVELGER

-846 YLNTFNDENLKKDP
+846 YLNTFSDENLKKDP

-876 VPTSEEQQEMI
+876 VPTTEENQEMI
-887 FDVQLNSANQNILD
+887 FETQLNSAKQNILD
-901 GNYTEGMQELSNLSA
+901 GNYTEGMQELKNLSL
-916 TAPPDKIGEINTAIS
+916 TAPPDKIGDINTSIS
-931 QAKTLI
+931 QAKTFI
-937 KNQTEF
+937 ENQTEF
-943 EQVQEIINNIIEG
+943 DQVNGIINTVIEQ

-970 SNATNNFNLSYRYAE
+970 NNAKEKLNISYRYAE

-1045 NYQKINEGT
+1045 NYQKINERT
-1054 MYNMTDKEVDIFN
+1054 MYNMTDTEVKSFN
-1067 SWLINQING
+1067 SWLINQIDG
-1076 NEVKLEDINKTLFS
+1076 KEVELKDINSTLFS

-1112 NPVYTKALIIKGTL
+1112 NPVYTKALMIKGTL
-1126 DYISGKTNYMKDL
+1126 DYVAGKTKYLKDL

-1145 FKDGD
+1145 FKDSD
-1150 LKLIN
+1150 LQLIN

-1168 YDEKYSDIYL
+1168 YDAKYGDIYL

-1209 LITVSNYMTTGIN
+1209 LITVSNYMTTGVN

-1256 INRYVDAY
+1256 INRYVDSY
-1264 NKSTEE
+1264 NKSLEE
-1270 QKDVKLTCLEQVD
+1270 PKDVQLTGLEQVD

>member
-20 MANSVASLKQSF
+20 MANNVASLKQSF

-52 AVVDYADANAYTKYD
+52 KVVDYADANAYTKYD
-67 SIDNFI
+67 SIDSFI

-93 NYYDPTMNNGATM
+93 NNYDPTMSNGATM

-126 KALNKSDETTVQN
+126 KALNKIDETTVQD
-139 LIVSGLVTYAQEL
+139 LLVSGLVTYAQEL

-173 LLDPKAISEAT
+173 LLDPKSISEAT
-184 GIDERRVQDILNNSN
+184 GIDERRVQDILNNSS

-208 DTELR
+208 NTELR

-227 LKQASETYLT
+227 IKQAAGTYLT

-245 NNISTEDFKK
+245 NNTSTEEFKN
-255 LLDESIVESGLNL
+255 LLDESIIESGLNL
-268 TESPEML
+268 TESPEIL

-311 DYNTNLRKELY
+311 EYNTGLRKEVY
-322 GTENSKSNYM
+322 GTEDSKVNYM
-332 FNYADA
+332 VNYADA

-343 ESGTSY
+343 ESETSY
-349 NEALSKEIDTA
+349 NETLSKEIDTA

-366 NINNIITVNLS
+366 NVNNIITVNLS
-377 NINSNIDENNESS
+377 NINSNIDENNELS

-403 VSDIIKDENGE
+403 VSDIVKDENGN

-421 ELADWCVKNNK
+421 ELADWCIKNNK

-468 NTYIKTTIS
+468 NNYIQTTIS

-489 NNNLSISYSSKY
+489 NDNLSISYSSKY

-510 ILKDEKGNSLFNS
+510 ILRDEEGNSLFNS

-591 ANNPYLILNND
+591 ENNPYLIINND

-622 TNDTKLFGYYDDIFN
+622 TNDIKLFGYYDDIFN
-637 QVIKAKSTIESQK
+637 QVIKAKSTIESQNSALEK
-650 ASLEQS
+650 SL
-656 AKEYNKQLKT
+656 KEYNDAEKK
-666 QFEESFSRNCTNLIE
+666 QFEEAFSRNCTNLINQ
-681 DAKKNTNTIYSL
+681 AKTNQNTIYSI
-693 DYIAMYCSNS
+693 DYIANDCSNKLFS
-703 QFKGFDELVDNGS
+703 TADELIDNGS
-716 WKVIDDF
+716 WVVIDDF

-732 ISANNYSSQIDEQY
+732 ISANNFSSNIDEQY
-746 TANYVKNRRDNLEG
+746 TADYVRNRRENFDG
-760 SSIKIANYSTSNY
+760 SSIKIANYSTSDY
-773 SVSIEIGER
+773 SVSVEIGER

-794 EDVVETNKTV
+794 EDVVKTNKTV

-812 PYQNL
+812 PYQDL

-822 IDELSKDDKFK
+822 IDELSKDK
-833 NGLKVIDYDGFME
+833 NFQEGLKVIDYDGFVE
-846 YLNTFNDENLKKDP
+846 YLNTIDNEDLKKDP
-860 YFVQSLIIQWN
+860 YFVQALIIQWN
-871 SAYTN
+871 GSYTN
-876 VPTSEEQQEMI
+876 VPTTEENQEML
-887 FDVQLNSANQNILD
+887 FETQLASANQMILD
-901 GNYTEGMQELSNLSA
+901 GNYTEGIQALNNLSA
-916 TAPPDKIGEINTAIS
+916 TAPPDKIGEINTATS

-943 EQVQEIINNIIEG
+943 EQVNEIINNVIEG

-970 SNATNNFNLSYRYAE
+970 SNATDNFNISYRYAE

-1000 IYSLF
+1000 IYSLY

-1010 DESMKQLETNIK
+1010 DESMKQLEKNIK
-1022 NSSGFVD
+1022 KSSGFVD

-1054 MYNMTDKEVDIFN
+1054 MYNMTDTEVKNFN

-1076 NEVKLEDINKTLFS
+1076 KEVKLEDINSTLFS
-1090 ISSNGNE
+1090 ISSDGNK
-1097 KITYDGKEYKEGNKK
+1097 KITYNGKEYKEGNKE
-1112 NPVYTKALIIKGTL
+1112 NPVYTKSLMIKGTL
-1126 DYISGKTNYMKDL
+1126 DYIAGKTKYLKDL
-1139 LINVKG
+1139 LINANY
-1145 FKDGD
+1145 
-1150 LKLIN
+1150 LKEEDISLIN
-1155 YKSDDG
+1155 FKSDDG
-1161 SYYDIAL
+1161 SYYDIGV
-1168 YDEKYSDIYL
+1168 YEENTGYIYL
-1178 MPNDNSVNNLLCLT
+1178 MPNDNSVNDILCLLIQNE
-1192 VKDDFKES
+1192 FKEELDNN
-1200 IDVNLKGNN
+1200 IKGKT
-1209 LITVSNYMTTGIN
+1209 LTTVSKYMTFPTTIN
-1222 KPIDFSKYLSKQ
+1222 LDFSKYLSSE
-1234 KDNIKFQ
+1234 KDNIKQKTNFVSK
-1241 IDNAS
+1241 I
-1246 RVISNINRPE
+1246 ISNLFRPLPTS
-1256 INRYVDAY
+1256 IQSN
-1264 NKSTEE
+1264 
-1270 QKDVKLTCLEQVD
+1270 
-1283 KYRRYYGI
+1283 

>member
-20 MANSVASLKQSF
+20 MANSVASLKKSF

-73 NSASADLNIDSKF
+73 NSASTDLNIDSKF

-93 NYYDPTMNNGATM
+93 NNYDPTMNNGATM
-106 TSWMLKNGT
+106 TSWMLQNKT
-115 GSTKW
+115 GSDKW
-120 NRNQIT
+120 RRNQIT

-139 LIVSGLVTYAQEL
+139 YFLSGLETYAQEL
-152 VSKDPYSM
+152 VSKNPYSM
-160 YDWEPSLNKKYTE
+160 YDWEPSLRKKYTE
-173 LLDPKAISEAT
+173 LLDPKSISEAT

-227 LKQASETYLT
+227 IKQAAGTYLT

-245 NNISTEDFKK
+245 NNTSTEDFKK
-255 LLDESIVESGLNL
+255 LLDESIIESGLNL
-268 TESPEML
+268 TETPEML

-300 LDDYEFHEKFV
+300 LDDYEFHEKFIE
-311 DYNTNLRKELY
+311 YNTGLRKEVY
-322 GTENSKSNYM
+322 GTEDSKVNYM
-332 FNYADA
+332 VNYADA

-343 ESGTSY
+343 ESETSY
-349 NEALSKEIDTA
+349 NETLSKEIDTD
-360 NDDYIK
+360 NNDYIK
-366 NINNIITVNLS
+366 NVNNIITVNLS
-377 NINSNIDENNESS
+377 NINSNIDENNELS
-390 VSYSEKYS
+390 VSYSKKYS

-403 VSDIIKDENGE
+403 VSDIIKDENGN

-432 IELYKN
+432 TELYKN
-438 VRTTYAKIKKE
+438 VRT
-449 DESIKQSINNEIA
+449 
-462 NLEKER
+462 
-468 NTYIKTTIS
+468 
-477 INLDNINANIGE
+477 
-489 NNNLSISYSSKY
+489 
-501 ESLDSFVAD
+501 
-510 ILKDEKGNSLFNS
+510 
-523 LDEFANWAIKNN
+523 
-535 KEDLYKKLRETYNK
+535 TYNK

-591 ANNPYLILNND
+591 ANNPYLIINND

-622 TNDTKLFGYYDDIFN
+622 TNDTKLFSYYDDIFN
-637 QVIKAKSTIESQK
+637 QVINAKSTIESQK
-650 ASLEQS
+650 NALEKS
-656 AKEYNKQLKT
+656 AKDYNAELKT
-666 QFEESFSRNCTNLIE
+666 QFEEAFSRNCTNLINQ
-681 DAKKNTNTIYSL
+681 AKTNPNTIYSL
-693 DYIAMYCSNS
+693 DYIANDCSNKLFS
-703 QFKGFDELVDNGS
+703 TADELIDNGS
-716 WKVIDDF
+716 WVVIDDF

-732 ISANNYSSQIDEQY
+732 ISANNFSSNIDEQY
-746 TANYVKNRRDNLEG
+746 TADYVRNRRENFDG
-760 SSIKIANYSTSNY
+760 SSIKIANYSTSDY
-773 SVSIEIGER
+773 SVSVELGER

-794 EDVVETNKTV
+794 QDVVETNKTV

-812 PYQNL
+812 PYQDL

-833 NGLKVIDYDGFME
+833 NGLKVIDYDGFVE
-846 YLNTFNDENLKKDP
+846 YLNTFIDDNLKKDP

-887 FDVQLNSANQNILD
+887 FETQLNSGYQNILA
-901 GNYTEGMQELSNLSA
+901 GNYTEGMQELKNLSL

-931 QAKTLI
+931 QANTFI
-937 KNQTEF
+937 ENQTEF
-943 EQVQEIINNIIEG
+943 DQVNGIINTVIEQ

-970 SNATNNFNLSYRYAE
+970 NNAKEKLNISYRYAE

-993 IEQVTEE
+993 IEQVAEE

-1029 FISGQD
+1029 FISSED
-1035 MNLFTSDFKL
+1035 MNLFTSDFKF

-1054 MYNMTDKEVDIFN
+1054 MYNMTDTEVKSFN

-1076 NEVKLEDINKTLFS
+1076 KEISLKDINSTLFS

-1112 NPVYTKALIIKGTL
+1112 NPVYTKALMIKGTL
-1126 DYISGKTNYMKDL
+1126 DYVAGKTKYLKDL

-1145 FKDGD
+1145 FKDSD
-1150 LKLIN
+1150 LQLIN

-1168 YDEKYSDIYL
+1168 YDAKYGDIYL

-1200 IDVNLKGNN
+1200 IDVNLKSND
-1209 LITVSNYMTTGIN
+1209 LITVSNYMTTGVN
-1222 KPIDFSKYLSKQ
+1222 KPIDFSKYLSSE
-1234 KDNIKFQ
+1234 KDNIKQKTNFVSK
-1241 IDNAS
+1241 I
-1246 RVISNINRPE
+1246 ISNLFRPLPTS
-1256 INRYVDAY
+1256 IQSN
-1264 NKSTEE
+1264 
-1270 QKDVKLTCLEQVD
+1270 
-1283 KYRRYYGI
+1283 

>member
-1 MSYYTKSKIW
+1 MSYYTKAKLW
-11 ENINSNINS
+11 ENINSNVNS
-20 MANSVASLKQSF
+20 MMNSVASLKQSF

-39 MNREFDNRYEDYQ
+39 MNKEFDNRYEEYQ

-67 SIDNFI
+67 SIDSFI
-73 NSASADLNIDSKF
+73 NSASSDLNIDSKF

-93 NYYDPTMNNGATM
+93 NNYDPTMSNGATM
-106 TSWMLKNGT
+106 TSWMLQNKT
-115 GSTKW
+115 GSDKW
-120 NRNQIT
+120 RRNQIT
-126 KALNKSDETTVQN
+126 KALNKSDESTIQN
-139 LIVSGLVTYAQEL
+139 YILSGLETYAQEL

-160 YDWEPSLNKKYTE
+160 YDWEPSVKKKYSE
-173 LLDPKAISEAT
+173 LLDPKSISEAT
-184 GIDERRVQDILNNSN
+184 GIDERRVQDVLNNST
-199 IKENVDKIY
+199 IKENVDNIY
-208 DTELR
+208 DTKLHE
-213 GYFEGLKEQQEKAR
+213 YFDGLKEQQENAR
-227 LKQASETYLT
+227 IKQAAGKYIT

-245 NNISTEDFKK
+245 NNTSTEDFKK

-268 TESPEML
+268 TESPEIL

-311 DYNTNLRKELY
+311 EYNTELRKEFY
-322 GTENSKSNYM
+322 GDSKKNSSYM
-332 FNYADA
+332 NYADA
-338 YTSKV
+338 YTSKI
-343 ESGTSY
+343 
-349 NEALSKEIDTA
+349 NEATNKEKEDSA
-360 NDDYIK
+360 K
-366 NINNIITVNLS
+366 
-377 NINSNIDENNESS
+377 IDEFKAQ
-390 VSYSEKYS
+390 Y
-398 DIDSF
+398 
-403 VSDIIKDENGE
+403 
-414 SIFSSID
+414 
-421 ELADWCVKNNK
+421 
-432 IELYKN
+432 
-438 VRTTYAKIKKE
+438 
-449 DESIKQSINNEIA
+449 
-462 NLEKER
+462 
-468 NTYIKTTIS
+468 
-477 INLDNINANIGE
+477 
-489 NNNLSISYSSKY
+489 YSSM
-501 ESLDSFVAD
+501 
-510 ILKDEKGNSLFNS
+510 
-523 LDEFANWAIKNN
+523 AIFT
-535 KEDLYKKLRETYNK
+535 ED
-549 IKNTEKSVID
+549 V
-559 EEQKKIDTETT
+559 
-570 NLKNQYYNS
+570 
-579 IEILSKD
+579 
-586 IVNQL
+586 VNQIVE
-591 ANNPYLILNND
+591 NPYIVEAKD
-602 FSNDGIAKL
+602 FSKDGIARMF
-611 LGYESYQALVD
+611 GYESYQSLVE
-622 TNDTKLFGYYDDIFN
+622 TNDTTLFGYFDSIFN
-637 QVIKAKSTIESQK
+637 QVIQAKNTISSQK

-666 QFEESFSRNCTNLIE
+666 QFEESFSMNCTNLIE
-681 DAKKNTNTIYSL
+681 EAKKNTNTIYSL

-703 QFKGFDELVDNGS
+703 QFKSFDELVDNGS

-732 ISANNYSSQIDEQY
+732 ISANNFSSKIDEQN

-773 SVSIEIGER
+773 SVSIETGER
-782 TSKNDDKFALLN
+782 TSKNDNKFALLN

-876 VPTSEEQQEMI
+876 IPTSEEQQEMI
-887 FDVQLNSANQNILD
+887 FDVQLNSANQNILN
-901 GNYTEGMQELSNLSA
+901 GNYTEGMQELDNLSA

-943 EQVQEIINNIIEG
+943 EQVNEIITNVIEG

-1010 DESMKQLETNIK
+1010 DDSMKQLETNIK
-1022 NSSGFVD
+1022 NFSGFID

-1054 MYNMTDKEVDIFN
+1054 MYNMTDTEVKNFN

-1076 NEVKLEDINKTLFS
+1076 NEVKLEDINSTLFT
-1090 ISSNGNE
+1090 ISSGGNE
-1097 KITYDGKEYKEGNKK
+1097 KITYNGKEYKVNDKE
-1112 NPVYTKALIIKGTL
+1112 NPVYTKSLMIKGTL
-1126 DYISGKTNYMKDL
+1126 DYIAGKTKYLKDL

-1145 FKDGD
+1145 FKESD
-1150 LKLIN
+1150 LQLIN

-1168 YDEKYSDIYL
+1168 YDAKYGDIYL
-1178 MPNDNSVNNLLCLT
+1178 MPNDNYVNNLLCLT
-1192 VKDDFKES
+1192 VKDSFKES

-1209 LITVSNYMTTGIN
+1209 LITVSNYMTTGVN

-1256 INRYVDAY
+1256 INRYVDSY

-1270 QKDVKLTCLEQVD
+1270 PKDVQLTGLEQVD

>member
-20 MANSVASLKQSF
+20 MANSVASLKKSF

-39 MNREFDNRYEDYQ
+39 MNKEFDNRYEEYQ

-93 NYYDPTMNNGATM
+93 NNYDPTMSNGATM
-106 TSWMLKNGT
+106 TSWMLQNKT
-115 GSTKW
+115 GSDKW
-120 NRNQIT
+120 RRNQIT
-126 KALNKSDETTVQN
+126 KALNKSDESTIQN
-139 LIVSGLVTYAQEL
+139 YILSGLETYAQEL

-160 YDWEPSLNKKYTE
+160 YDWEPSVKKKYSE

-184 GIDERRVQDILNNSN
+184 GIDERRVQDVLNNST
-199 IKENVDKIY
+199 IKENVDNIY
-208 DTELR
+208 DTKLR
-213 GYFEGLKEQQEKAR
+213 EYFDGLKEQQENAR
-227 LKQASETYLT
+227 IKQAAGTYIT
-237 SVIDQCVA
+237 SVIDQCIA
-245 NNISTEDFKK
+245 NNTSTEDFKK
-255 LLDESIVESGLNL
+255 LLDESIIESGLDL
-268 TESPEML
+268 TESPEIL

-311 DYNTNLRKELY
+311 EYNTNLRKEFY
-322 GTENSKSNYM
+322 GDSKSNSSYM
-332 FNYADA
+332 NYADA
-338 YTSKV
+338 YTSKINAA
-343 ESGTSY
+343 T
-349 NEALSKEIDTA
+349 NKEQEDNA
-360 NDDYIK
+360 K
-366 NINNIITVNLS
+366 
-377 NINSNIDENNESS
+377 IDEFKAQYYSS
-390 VSYSEKYS
+390 M
-398 DIDSF
+398 
-403 VSDIIKDENGE
+403 
-414 SIFSSID
+414 SIF
-421 ELADWCVKNNK
+421 A
-432 IELYKN
+432 
-438 VRTTYAKIKKE
+438 E
-449 DESIKQSINNEIA
+449 D
-462 NLEKER
+462 
-468 NTYIKTTIS
+468 
-477 INLDNINANIGE
+477 
-489 NNNLSISYSSKY
+489 
-501 ESLDSFVAD
+501 V
-510 ILKDEKGNSLFNS
+510 
-523 LDEFANWAIKNN
+523 
-535 KEDLYKKLRETYNK
+535 
-549 IKNTEKSVID
+549 
-559 EEQKKIDTETT
+559 
-570 NLKNQYYNS
+570 
-579 IEILSKD
+579 
-586 IVNQL
+586 VNQIVE
-591 ANNPYLILNND
+591 NPYIVEAKD
-602 FSNDGIAKL
+602 FSKDGIARMF
-611 LGYESYQALVD
+611 GYESYQSLVE
-622 TNDTKLFGYYDDIFN
+622 TNDTTLFGYFDSIYN
-637 QVIKAKSTIESQK
+637 QVIQAKNTISSQK

-773 SVSIEIGER
+773 SVSIETGER

-846 YLNTFNDENLKKDP
+846 YLNTLDNEDLKKDP
-860 YFVQSLIIQWN
+860 YFVQALIIQWN

-876 VPTSEEQQEMI
+876 VPTTEENQEML
-887 FDVQLNSANQNILD
+887 FETQLASANQMILD
-901 GNYTEGMQELSNLSA
+901 GNYTEGIQALNNLSA
-916 TAPPDKIGEINTAIS
+916 TAPQDKIGEINTAIS

-937 KNQTEF
+937 NNQTEF
-943 EQVQEIINNIIEG
+943 DQVKKIIKDAIEG
-956 YKFGGDNKYYNILK
+956 YKFGGDNKYYKILE
-970 SNATNNFNLSYRYAE
+970 NNSIYNLNLSYRYAE

-1010 DESMKQLETNIK
+1010 DESMKQLDANIK
-1022 NSSGFVD
+1022 DSSGFVD
-1029 FISGQD
+1029 FISGKD

-1045 NYQKINEGT
+1045 NYKKINEGT
-1054 MYNMTDKEVDIFN
+1054 MYNMTDTEVKNFN

-1076 NEVKLEDINKTLFS
+1076 NEVKLEDINSTLFS
-1090 ISSNGNE
+1090 ISSNDNE
-1097 KITYDGKEYKEGNKK
+1097 KITYNGKEYKVNDKE
-1112 NPVYTKALIIKGTL
+1112 NPVYTKALMIKGTL
-1126 DYISGKTNYMKDL
+1126 DYVAGKTKYLKDL
-1139 LINVKG
+1139 LININN
-1145 FKDGD
+1145 
-1150 LKLIN
+1150 LKEEDISLIN
-1155 YKSDDG
+1155 FKSDDG
-1161 SYYDIAL
+1161 SYYDIAF
-1168 YDEKYSDIYL
+1168 YEENTGNIYL
-1178 MPNDNSVNNLLCLT
+1178 MPNDNSVNDILCLRIQ
-1192 VKDDFKES
+1192 DEFKEVLDNNIKGKTLTTVS
-1200 IDVNLKGNN
+1200 KYMTSSTTVNL
-1209 LITVSNYMTTGIN
+1209 
-1222 KPIDFSKYLSKQ
+1222 DFSKYLSKQ
-1234 KDNIKFQ
+1234 KDKIKFQ
-1241 IDNAS
+1241 IYDAS

-1270 QKDVKLTCLEQVD
+1270 KKDVQLTGLEQVD